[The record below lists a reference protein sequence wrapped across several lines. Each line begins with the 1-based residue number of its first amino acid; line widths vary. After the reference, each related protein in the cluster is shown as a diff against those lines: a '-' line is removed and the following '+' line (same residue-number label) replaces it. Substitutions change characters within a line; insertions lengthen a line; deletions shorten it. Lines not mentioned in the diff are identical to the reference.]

1 MEKDKG
7 GKSYYVDKATVDT
20 IQKIADERFDG
31 SASMALR
38 WLVTEYVYM
47 SARFVALGRSTSGKP
62 EPTAEIKY
70 TGEGVA

>member
-1 MEKDKG
+1 MKNVNAFTLDK
-7 GKSYYVDKATVDT
+7 KTSDIITEVANQYY
-20 IQKIADERFDG
+20 DG
-31 SASMALR
+31 NRSMALR
-38 WLVTEYVYM
+38 FIVTDYQYL